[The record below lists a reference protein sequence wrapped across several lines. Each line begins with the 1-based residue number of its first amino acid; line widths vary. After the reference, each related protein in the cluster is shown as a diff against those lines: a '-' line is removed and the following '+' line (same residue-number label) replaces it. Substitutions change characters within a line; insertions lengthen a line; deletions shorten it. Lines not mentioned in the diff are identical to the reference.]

1 MKVPKISH
9 TGDRMLDFLNYNSD
23 EGSEEEVD
31 VEPPAKKSKVVLAE
45 QKSNSKNSKSK
56 SKT

>member
-1 MKVPKISH
+1 MAMKVPKISQ

-23 EGSEEEVD
+23 EGTEEEVD

-45 QKSNSKNSKSK
+45 QKWKNSKSK
-56 SKT
+56 SK